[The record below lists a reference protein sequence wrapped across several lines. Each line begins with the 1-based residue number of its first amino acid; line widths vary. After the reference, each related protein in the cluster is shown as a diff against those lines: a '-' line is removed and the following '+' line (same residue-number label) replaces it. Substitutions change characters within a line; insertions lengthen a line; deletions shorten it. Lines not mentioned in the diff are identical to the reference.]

1 MTDNVKMAAHVAT
14 LAARKC
20 VLRKCTLSKP
30 SDNTVVRSELSMMRL
45 GGENALRLVTYMK
58 DGKAIQ
64 KNITTDELSDFFEKN
79 AYGQINIITT
89 LGECELR
96 RSKSGKVT
104 LLGGDRLL
112 RAISADVSEEKKLTP
127 ESNDR
132 RKNRILTGDEPFLYE
147 LGITDKNGRIHD
159 KKQGKFRQICRFL
172 EYVKDIEEHLPRE
185 GELRICDLCCGK
197 SYLSFALYHY
207 FAVAKSRKVSMTG
220 VDLKPDVVDYCN
232 RVCESLG
239 FSGLEFICGDAIKY
253 ETETPPSLV
262 VSLHACDIA
271 TDIVLHRAADWGAKV
286 ILSTP
291 CCHHELA
298 NKLDCAPLG
307 FASAYPMLKRKMC
320 DALTDAMRLSFLKS
334 RGYAVS
340 AAELVDPDDTPK
352 NVLLRAVRKNNFDPA
367 SREAKKAVAEYEE
380 IKRFLVGNETLF
392 ADTLE

>member
-271 TDIVLHRAADWGAKV
+271 TDIVLHSAADWGAKV

>member
-14 LAARKC
+14 LAAQKC